1 MKIKYIKTLGLFT
14 LLASFSLGS
23 CNDDFLEEKQDYNGV
38 NEEVFKVPAL
48 AKQYVDYV
56 YNMFLPANNAQ
67 VFTWD
72 IASGG
77 NDDFS
82 QTSPELGGEVTW
94 NKAVSGTITSAD
106 VNCLQ
111 YLGAPINSSVNN
123 NTWTRLREINIFL
136 EEIDKNGM
144 AAADKDP
151 LKGQMYFWRAW
162 QYFDLLKFYGG
173 VPIVLT
179 AQNPI
184 VDDATLAQVPRSSSS
199 ECLEQILSDL
209 DKAQELLPGKW
220 SASADWGRIT
230 SGAAAA
236 FKGRVLLTWAS
247 PLFNRNDDV
256 ARWQRAYDANTE
268 AKALLESAE
277 GGAKGL
283 FSTGGFADGVAWGN
297 MWFSEVN
304 NKEAVIVYGF
314 NKSSVSDAQ
323 RNNGWERAV
332 RSRAAGGNGSI
343 SPTKQMV
350 DAFPMADGKSIVG
363 NASYSPVLFYK
374 NRDPRFYK
382 TFAYNGAT
390 WKYAENTAF
399 KQWTYSWY
407 KTGPTVDA
415 PNPDKFTEAT
425 PNSSGIYVRKA
436 TNETASNASSF
447 QYSGTDYMEMRFAE
461 VVLNLA
467 ESAIGINKLSEGKTL
482 IESIRNRAGITN
494 GDGHY
499 GLAAVSSR
507 DEHFAAVLNER
518 KIEFAYENKLF
529 YDLRRWLLFDNT
541 YGTCSRLGIA
551 PLNGTRRTGYYIV
564 AKKTDGNNY
573 IHASVDPFV
582 VNSAGVAP
590 IVNREPAFPYT
601 IPATGKNPGT
611 VINNEKAY
619 LDYMYTNYFDIV
631 ERDNLDPTAN
641 NSSWKFTWYDQYY
654 FFGIHQNLINVAPYL
669 EQTKGWGGTF
679 DPLQ

>member
-82 QTSPELGGEVTW
+82 QTTQELGGEVIW
-94 NKAVSGTITSAD
+94 NKAVSGAITPAD
-106 VNCLQ
+106 ANCLQ

-136 EEIDKNGM
+136 EQVDLNGM
-144 AAADKDP
+144 ADADKNP

-162 QYFDLLKFYGG
+162 QYFDMLKLYGG
-173 VPIVLT
+173 IPIVLT

-184 VDDATLAQVPRSSSS
+184 LDSGSSTQTPRSSSS
-199 ECLEQILSDL
+199 ECLEQIISDL
-209 DKAQELLPGKW
+209 DKAQELLPGVW
-220 SASADWGRIT
+220 TSSADWGRIT
-230 SGAAAA
+230 KGAAMA

-247 PLFNRNDDV
+247 PLFNRNDDQ
-256 ARWQRAYDANTE
+256 ARWQRAYDANMQ
-268 AKALLESAE
+268 AKEFLESAD
-277 GGAKGL
+277 GGVKGL
-283 FSTGGFADGVAWGN
+283 FNTGGFANGTAWGN
-297 MWFSEVN
+297 MWFTEVN
-304 NKEAVIVYGF
+304 NKEAVIVFGF
-314 NKSSVSDAQ
+314 NKSNVAEAQ
-323 RNNGWERAV
+323 KNNGWERAC

-363 NASYSPVLFYK
+363 NASYNPVLFYK

-382 TFAYNGAT
+382 TFAYNGST
-390 WKYAENTAF
+390 WKYAENTNF

-407 KTGPTVDA
+407 SKAPTVDL
-415 PNPDKFTEAT
+415 PNPDKFTEST
-425 PNSSGIYVRKA
+425 PNSSGIYLRKA

-467 ESAIGINKLSEGKTL
+467 ESAIGINKLSEGKDL
-482 IESIRNRAGITN
+482 IAKIRERAGIIQGDPITN
-494 GDGHY
+494 NY
-499 GLAAVSSR
+499 GLSGVTTR
-507 DEHFAAVLNER
+507 DQHFAAVLKER

-529 YDLRRWLLFDNT
+529 YDLRRWMLFDDSH
-541 YGTCSRLGIA
+541 GTCTRLGIT
-551 PLNGTRRTGYYIV
+551 PINGTRRTAYYIV
-564 AKKTDGNNY
+564 AKKADGNNY
-573 IHASVDPFV
+573 IGSADPFYTATGNASVL
-582 VNSAGVAP
+582 
-590 IVNREPAFPYT
+590 NREPTSFPVT
-601 IPATGKNPGT
+601 INGT
-611 VINNEKAY
+611 TLANFDAY
-619 LDYMYTNYFDIV
+619 LDYMYTNYFKIV

-654 FFGIHQNLINVAPYL
+654 FFGIHQNLMNVAPYL
-669 EQTKGWGGTF
+669 QQTTGWGGTF
-679 DPLQ
+679 DPLK

>member
-1 MKIKYIKTLGLFT
+1 MKVKYIKIIG
-14 LLASFSLGS
+14 SFAFLVSFVLGS
-23 CNDDFLEEKQDYNGV
+23 CSDNFLEEKQDYNGV

-56 YNMFLPANNAQ
+56 YSMFLPTNNAA

-72 IASGG
+72 LAAGG

-82 QTSPELGGEVTW
+82 QLTPELGGEVIW
-94 NKAVSGTITSAD
+94 NKAVAAAITPAD
-106 VNCLQ
+106 ANCLQ

-136 EEIDKNGM
+136 EQVDKNGM
-144 AAADKDP
+144 ADADKNP

-162 QYFDLLKFYGG
+162 QYFDLLKLYGG

-184 VDDATLAQVPRSSSS
+184 LDDASLAQVPRSSSS

-220 SASADWGRIT
+220 AASADWGRIT

-247 PLFNRNDDV
+247 PLFNRTDDV
-256 ARWQRAYDANTE
+256 ARWQLAYDANTK
-268 AKALLESAE
+268 AKALLEAN
-277 GGAKGL
+277 GFGL
-283 FSTGGFADGVAWGN
+283 FTTGGFADGKAWGD

-314 NKSSVSDAQ
+314 NKSNVSNAQ
-323 RNNGWERAV
+323 KNNGWERAC

-350 DAFPMADGKSIVG
+350 DAFPMIDGKSIVG
-363 NASYSPVLFYK
+363 NSAYNPKFFYK
-374 NRDPRFYK
+374 DRDPRFYK
-382 TFAYNGAT
+382 TFSYNGAT
-390 WKYAENTAF
+390 WKYAENTNF

-415 PNPDKFTEAT
+415 PNPDRFTEAT
-425 PNSSGIYVRKA
+425 PNSSGIYLRKA
-436 TNETASNASSF
+436 TNEAASNASSF
-447 QYSGTDYMEMRFAE
+447 QYNGTDYMEMRFAE

-467 ESAIGINKLSEGKTL
+467 ESAIGINKLAEGKEL
-482 IESIRNRAGITN
+482 IAKIRERAGITAGTTN
-494 GDGHY
+494 Y
-499 GLAAVSSR
+499 GLSGITTR
-507 DEHFAAVLNER
+507 DQHFAAVLNER

-529 YDLRRWLLFDNT
+529 YDLRRWMLFDDT
-541 YGTCSRLGIA
+541 HGTCTRLGIT
-551 PLNGTRRTGYYIV
+551 PLNNTRRTGYYLV
-564 AKKTDGNNY
+564 AKNTSGAKY
-573 IHASVDPFV
+573 ISDKIDPFV
-582 VNSAGVAP
+582 ANAAGVAP
-590 IVNREPAFPYT
+590 IVNREPTFPYT
-601 IPATGKNPGT
+601 IPATGISPGT
-611 VINNEKAY
+611 VIPNEKAY
-619 LDYMYTNYFDIV
+619 LDYLYTNYFDIV

-641 NSSWKFTWYDQYY
+641 KSSWKFTWYDQYY
-654 FFGIHQNLINVAPYL
+654 FFGIHQNLINAAPYL

-679 DPLQ
+679 DPLK